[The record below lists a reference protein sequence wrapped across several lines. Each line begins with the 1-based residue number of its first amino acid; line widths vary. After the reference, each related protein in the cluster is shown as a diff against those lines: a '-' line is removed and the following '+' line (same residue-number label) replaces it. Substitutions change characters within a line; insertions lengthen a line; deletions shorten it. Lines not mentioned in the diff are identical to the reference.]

1 MKENFSFIKLSYCML
16 IQTLI
21 KKLKF
26 AMHKELMS
34 TKPYTQLSVT
44 LESLSC
50 VLTHITLE
58 NQKKVWKSFWMSEK
72 YIFQDLPGKFYLD

>member
-1 MKENFSFIKLSYCML
+1 MKENFSFIELSYCML
-16 IQTLI
+16 IQTLV

-34 TKPYTQLSVT
+34 KKPYTQLSVT

-58 NQKKVWKSFWMSEK
+58 NQKSGNHFGCQKN
-72 YIFQDLPGKFYLD
+72 IFFKIYLKIFI